1 MTRKPLK
8 TWRNPGLG
16 ATLLAAL
23 LLCIGASLPVAPAAF
38 AHDQLISS
46 SPAPDE
52 RLDKSPASIT
62 LTFSSPLLALGHEV
76 RVVDDNAK
84 NWVSGAAVLNR
95 ESLVQ
100 ALPELPDGG
109 YQVSWRVVSAD
120 GHPISGSY
128 GFRVGSPAAAPP
140 AASAG
145 PTASQAAGVETNP
158 AEAPGNAN
166 GTGAADGEGVPGWL
180 PAAGIAAAAGLGGY
194 LVFAGLRRI
203 RRNTQSPSE

>member
-23 LLCIGASLPVAPAAF
+23 LLCVGASLPAAPAAF

-52 RLDKSPASIT
+52 RLDKTPASIT
-62 LTFSSPLLALGHEV
+62 LAFSSPLLALGHEV

-84 NWVSGAAVLNR
+84 NWVSGAAVLSR
-95 ESLVQ
+95 ETLTQ

-128 GFRVGSPAAAPP
+128 GFRVGNPAAAEPG
-140 AASAG
+140 ASAS
-145 PTASQAAGVETNP
+145 PTASAETTAAAATDAGD
-158 AEAPGNAN
+158 
-166 GTGAADGEGVPGWL
+166 GAGVPGWL
-180 PAAGIAAAAGLGGY
+180 PAAGIAAAAGLGIY

-203 RRNTQSPSE
+203 KRNTQSPSE

>member
-23 LLCIGASLPVAPAAF
+23 LLCVGASLPAAPAAF

-52 RLDKSPASIT
+52 RLDKTPASII
-62 LTFSSPLLALGHEV
+62 LAVSSPLLELGHEV

-84 NWVSGAAVLNR
+84 NWVGGAAVLSR
-95 ESLVQ
+95 ETLTQ

-128 GFRVGSPAAAPP
+128 AFHVGNPAAAAP
-140 AASAG
+140 AASAS
-145 PTASQAAGVETNP
+145 PTAGVESTP
-158 AEAPGNAN
+158 AAAT
-166 GTGAADGEGVPGWL
+166 GTGDGAGMPGWL
-180 PAAGIAAAAGLGGY
+180 PATGIAAAAGLGLF

-203 RRNTQSPSE
+203 KRNTQSPSE

>member
-1 MTRKPLK
+1 MTRRPLK

-16 ATLLAAL
+16 APLLAAL
-23 LLCIGASLPVAPAAF
+23 LLCVGASLPAAPAAF

-52 RLDKSPASIT
+52 RLDKSPAGIT
-62 LTFSSPLLALGHEV
+62 LTFSSPLLALGREV

-128 GFRVGSPAAAPP
+128 GFRVGNPAA

-145 PTASQAAGVETNP
+145 SAASPTADQTAGGEANAAAAAG
-158 AEAPGNAN
+158 
-166 GTGAADGEGVPGWL
+166 TGDGAGVPGWL
-180 PAAGIAAAAGLGGY
+180 PGAGIAAAAGLGSY
-194 LVFAGLRRI
+194 LVFAGLRRNK
-203 RRNTQSPSE
+203 RNTQSPSE

>member
-23 LLCIGASLPVAPAAF
+23 LLSVGISLPAAPAAF

-52 RLDKSPASIT
+52 RLDKTPAGII
-62 LTFSSPLLALGHEV
+62 LNFSSPLLTLGHEV
-76 RVVDDNAK
+76 RVVDDNAR
-84 NWVSGAAVLNR
+84 NWAAAAPALTR
-95 ESLVQ
+95 ETLTQ
-100 ALPELPDGG
+100 PLPELPDGG

-128 GFRVGSPAAAPP
+128 GFRVGNAAAEPAAT
-140 AASAG
+140 AG
-145 PTASQAAGVETNP
+145 PVESPGASPSAGVET
-158 AEAPGNAN
+158 
-166 GTGAADGEGVPGWL
+166 GAAATPGAGPGVPGWL
-180 PAAGIAAAAGLGGY
+180 PVAGAAGAAGLV
-194 LVFAGLRRI
+194 LAFAGLRRI
-203 RRNTQSPSE
+203 KRNTHAPSE

>member
-23 LLCIGASLPVAPAAF
+23 LLCVGASLPAAPAAF

-52 RLDKSPASIT
+52 RLAKTPASIT

-84 NWVSGAAVLNR
+84 NWVDGAAVLSR
-95 ESLVQ
+95 ETLVQ

-128 GFRVGSPAAAPP
+128 GFRVGNPAAAAP

-145 PTASQAAGVETNP
+145 PTAGVETNA
-158 AEAPGNAN
+158 AEAPGNGTDPGASN
-166 GTGAADGEGVPGWL
+166 GAGVPGWL
-180 PAAGIAAAAGLGGY
+180 PAAGIAAAAGLGGF

-203 RRNTQSPSE
+203 KRNTQSPSE

>member
-1 MTRKPLK
+1 M
-8 TWRNPGLG
+8 G

-23 LLCIGASLPVAPAAF
+23 LLCVGASLPAAPAAV

-52 RLDKSPASIT
+52 RLDKTPASII
-62 LTFSSPLLALGHEV
+62 LAFSSPLLALGHEV

-84 NWVSGAAVLNR
+84 NWVSGAAVLSR
-95 ESLVQ
+95 ETLTQ

-109 YQVSWRVVSAD
+109 YQVIWRVVSAD

-128 GFRVGSPAAAPP
+128 GFRVGNPAAAAP
-140 AASAG
+140 AASAS
-145 PTASQAAGVETNP
+145 PTASVETT
-158 AEAPGNAN
+158 AAAAT
-166 GTGAADGEGVPGWL
+166 GTGDGAGDGDGVPGWL
-180 PAAGIAAAAGLGGY
+180 PAAGIAAAAGLGIY

-203 RRNTQSPSE
+203 KRNTKSPSD

>member
-16 ATLLAAL
+16 ATLLVAL
-23 LLCIGASLPVAPAAF
+23 LLCIGVSLPAVPAAY

-46 SPAPDE
+46 SPAPE
-52 RLDKSPASIT
+52 ARLDNTPASIT
-62 LTFSSPLLALGHEV
+62 LNFGSPLLTLGHEV

-95 ESLVQ
+95 EALTQ

-120 GHPISGSY
+120 GHPISGGY
-128 GFRVGSPAAAPP
+128 RFHVGKLSAAAPTAPASPAAGAESSAVAATGIP
-140 AASAG
+140 A
-145 PTASQAAGVETNP
+145 
-158 AEAPGNAN
+158 
-166 GTGAADGEGVPGWL
+166 WL
-180 PAAGIAAAAGLGGY
+180 PAAGIAAGAGLGLY
-194 LVFAGLRRI
+194 LAIAGLRRI
-203 RRNTQSPSE
+203 KRTIQSPSE

>member
-1 MTRKPLK
+1 MTRKLLK

-23 LLCIGASLPVAPAAF
+23 LLSVGASLPAAPAAF

-52 RLDKSPASIT
+52 RLDKTPANIT
-62 LTFSSPLLALGHEV
+62 LAFSSPLLELGHEV
-76 RVVDDNAK
+76 RVVDNNAK
-84 NWVSGAAVLNR
+84 NWVGGAAVLSR
-95 ESLVQ
+95 ETLTQ

-128 GFRVGSPAAAPP
+128 RFSVGNPAAAAP
-140 AASAG
+140 AAPAS
-145 PTASQAAGVETNP
+145 PTAAAG
-158 AEAPGNAN
+158 
-166 GTGAADGEGVPGWL
+166 TGDGAGVPGWL
-180 PAAGIAAAAGLGGY
+180 PAAGIGAAAGLGIF

-203 RRNTQSPSE
+203 KRNTQPPGE

>member
-23 LLCIGASLPVAPAAF
+23 LLCVGASLPAAPAAF

-62 LTFSSPLLALGHEV
+62 LTFSSPLLELGHEV

-84 NWVSGAAVLNR
+84 NWVGGAAVLSR
-95 ESLVQ
+95 ETLTQ

-128 GFRVGSPAAAPP
+128 GFRVGNPAPAAPAASANPTASVEPSPAAATGT
-140 AASAG
+140 SAD
-145 PTASQAAGVETNP
+145 A
-158 AEAPGNAN
+158 
-166 GTGAADGEGVPGWL
+166 GVPGWL
-180 PAAGIAAAAGLGGY
+180 PAAGTAAAAGLGIY

-203 RRNTQSPSE
+203 KRNTQSPSE

>member
-1 MTRKPLK
+1 MTRNPST

-23 LLCIGASLPVAPAAF
+23 LLCVGASLTAAPAAF

-46 SPAPDE
+46 SPAPNE
-52 RLDKSPASIT
+52 RLDKTPASIT
-62 LTFSSPLLALGHEV
+62 LAFSSPLLELGHEV

-84 NWVSGAAVLNR
+84 NWVSGPAVLSR
-95 ESLVQ
+95 ETLTQ

-120 GHPISGSY
+120 GHPVSGGY
-128 GFRVGSPAAAPP
+128 GFHVGNPEA
-140 AASAG
+140 
-145 PTASQAAGVETNP
+145 TASTAPASPTAGVETT
-158 AEAPGNAN
+158 AAAAT
-166 GTGAADGEGVPGWL
+166 GTAADGGVPGWM
-180 PAAGIAAAAGLGGY
+180 PATGIAAAAGLGIF

-203 RRNTQSPSE
+203 KRNTQSPSE

>member
-1 MTRKPLK
+1 MTTNTLN

-16 ATLLAAL
+16 AALLAAL
-23 LLCIGASLPVAPAAF
+23 LLCVGFSLATAPAAS

-52 RLDKSPASIT
+52 RLDKTPEGIT
-62 LTFSSPLLALGHEV
+62 LSFSSPLLTLGHEV

-84 NWVSGAAVLNR
+84 NWVTAAPVLSR
-95 ESLVQ
+95 ETLTQ

-128 GFRVGSPAAAPP
+128 GFRVGNPASAAP

-145 PTASQAAGVETNP
+145 PTAGTEADGGQTDAGAARDT
-158 AEAPGNAN
+158 
-166 GTGAADGEGVPGWL
+166 GTGVPAWL
-180 PAAGIAAAAGLGGY
+180 PAAAIAVAAGLGTF
-194 LVFAGLRRI
+194 LAFTGLRRI
-203 RRNTQSPSE
+203 KRSTQTPSQ

>member
-1 MTRKPLK
+1 MTRKSLK

-23 LLCIGASLPVAPAAF
+23 LLCVGASLPAAPAAF

-52 RLDKSPASIT
+52 RLAKTPASIT
-62 LTFSSPLLALGHEV
+62 LAFSSPLLALGHEV
-76 RVVDDNAK
+76 RVVDDNAR
-84 NWVSGAAVLNR
+84 NWVSGPAVLSR

-128 GFRVGSPAAAPP
+128 RFHVGNPAAAVP

-145 PTASQAAGVETNP
+145 PAAS
-158 AEAPGNAN
+158 AE
-166 GTGAADGEGVPGWL
+166 TGAAAAPGAGDSAASGVPGWL
-180 PAAGIAAAAGLGGY
+180 PAAGIAAALGLGGY

>member
-1 MTRKPLK
+1 M
-8 TWRNPGLG
+8 G

-23 LLCIGASLPVAPAAF
+23 LLCVGASLPAAPAAF

-46 SPAPDE
+46 SPAPDA
-52 RLDKSPASIT
+52 RLDKTPTSIT
-62 LTFSSPLLALGHEV
+62 LTFSSPLLELGHEV

-84 NWVSGAAVLNR
+84 NWVGGVAALNR
-95 ESLVQ
+95 ETLTQ

-128 GFRVGSPAAAPP
+128 EFRLGSPAAA
-140 AASAG
+140 A
-145 PTASQAAGVETNP
+145 PTASASPTASVEPSAA
-158 AEAPGNAN
+158 AAPGTSN
-166 GTGAADGEGVPGWL
+166 GSAAGVPGWL
-180 PAAGIAAAAGLGGY
+180 PAAGIAAAAALGSY

>member
-23 LLCIGASLPVAPAAF
+23 LLCVGASLAAAPAAF

-52 RLDKSPASIT
+52 RLDKSPANIT
-62 LTFSSPLLALGHEV
+62 LTFSSPLLELGHEV

-84 NWVSGAAVLNR
+84 NWVGGAGPRPGNAD
-95 ESLVQ
+95 Q

-128 GFRVGSPAAAPP
+128 GFRVGTPPLRPQPPPARPALNPAAATQKQPIRRPAGCRPP
-140 AASAG
+140 ELRGRRSG
-145 PTASQAAGVETNP
+145 H
-158 AEAPGNAN
+158 
-166 GTGAADGEGVPGWL
+166 
-180 PAAGIAAAAGLGGY
+180 I
-194 LVFAGLRRI
+194 LVLAGLRRLK
-203 RRNTQSPSE
+203 RTTQSPSE

>member
-1 MTRKPLK
+1 MTRKPLR
-8 TWRNPGLG
+8 TWRNPGWG

-23 LLCIGASLPVAPAAF
+23 LLCVGASLPAAPAAF

-52 RLDKSPASIT
+52 RLDKTPASIT
-62 LTFSSPLLALGHEV
+62 LTFTSPLLTLGHEV

-84 NWVSGAAVLNR
+84 NWVGGAAELNR
-95 ESLVQ
+95 ETLTQ

-120 GHPISGSY
+120 GHPISGGY
-128 GFRVGSPAAAPP
+128 RFNVGNPAAAAP
-140 AASAG
+140 AASAN
-145 PTASQAAGVETNP
+145 PTASAETSAA
-158 AEAPGNAN
+158 AA
-166 GTGAADGEGVPGWL
+166 TGAGDGAGVPGWL
-180 PAAGIAAAAGLGGY
+180 PAAGIGAAAGLGIY

-203 RRNTQSPSE
+203 KRNTQSPSE

>member
-16 ATLLAAL
+16 AALLAAL
-23 LLCIGASLPVAPAAF
+23 LLCVGASLPAAPAAF

-52 RLDKSPASIT
+52 RLDKTPASVT
-62 LTFSSPLLALGHEV
+62 LAFSSPLLTLGHEV

-84 NWVSGAAVLNR
+84 NWVGGAAVLSR
-95 ESLVQ
+95 ETLTQ

-120 GHPISGSY
+120 GHPISGGY
-128 GFRVGSPAAAPP
+128 RFRVGNPAAAAP
-140 AASAG
+140 AVPAS
-145 PTASQAAGVETNP
+145 PTASVET
-158 AEAPGNAN
+158 AEAAAT
-166 GTGAADGEGVPGWL
+166 GTGDGVPGWL
-180 PAAGIAAAAGLGGY
+180 PAAGIAAAAGLGIF
-194 LVFAGLRRI
+194 LVLAGLRRVKRSI
-203 RRNTQSPSE
+203 QSPSE